1 MTPYKRK
8 AQCGDY
14 QQQDTCVPK
23 VKKCQW
29 HFDSVSGEEKT
40 TMKTNK

>member
-1 MTPYKRK
+1 ME
-8 AQCGDY
+8 
-14 QQQDTCVPK
+14 PK
-23 VKKCQW
+23 LRPEVKKCQW